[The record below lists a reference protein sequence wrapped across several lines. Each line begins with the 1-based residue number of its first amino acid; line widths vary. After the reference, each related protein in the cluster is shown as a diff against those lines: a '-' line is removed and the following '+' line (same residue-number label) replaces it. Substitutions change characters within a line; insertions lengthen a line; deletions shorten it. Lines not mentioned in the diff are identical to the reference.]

1 MRPTREMWVITRLV
15 FLIITL
21 NSGYNGTRRCDK
33 YLRNPYIIAD
43 NQETKMD
50 DFFQKVTTMQ
60 DPFKKL
66 ASYIPGFGGYVER
79 QNRRDADKLLRDTV
93 ARRFEEQW
101 KRASQLQEEMVGS
114 GMIAYVDDME
124 KAAIQLRTFIDR
136 ITNAPRGY
144 SGLFD
149 AVKIN
154 EKELEA
160 IYQFD
165 AAFFD
170 LAEQIVRANDNVE
183 ASMGDESALPAAIR
197 NLTTLARLANETYNK
212 RSEAVT
218 GSN

>member
-1 MRPTREMWVITRLV
+1 
-15 FLIITL
+15 
-21 NSGYNGTRRCDK
+21 
-33 YLRNPYIIAD
+33 
-43 NQETKMD
+43 MD
-50 DFFQKVTTMQ
+50 QFFEKVTSQQ

-66 ASYIPGFGGYVER
+66 MSNIPGFGGYIDR

-101 KRASQLQEEMVGS
+101 KRASQLQSDMVSS
-114 GMIAYVDDME
+114 GMIEYVDDME
-124 KAAIQLRTFIDR
+124 KAAINLRTFIDK
-136 ITNAPRGY
+136 ITTAPRGY

-170 LAEQIVRANDNVE
+170 LAEQVGRAFDNIE
-183 ASMGDESALPAAIR
+183 ASLGDEAALPAAIR
-197 NLTTLARLANETYNK
+197 NVTSLARMAVETYNR
-212 RSEAVT
+212 RSEAVI
-218 GSN
+218 GSGK

>member
-1 MRPTREMWVITRLV
+1 
-15 FLIITL
+15 
-21 NSGYNGTRRCDK
+21 
-33 YLRNPYIIAD
+33 
-43 NQETKMD
+43 MD
-50 DFFQKVTTMQ
+50 DFFQKVTSMQ

-101 KRASQLQEEMVGS
+101 RRASQLQEEMVGS

-124 KAAIQLRTFIDR
+124 KAAIQMRTFIDR
-136 ITNAPRGY
+136 ISTAPRGY

-170 LAEQIVRANDNVE
+170 LAEQVERANGNVE
-183 ASMGDESALPAAIR
+183 ASMGDEAALPAAIR
-197 NLTTLARLANETYNK
+197 NLTSLARLANETYNK
-212 RSEAVT
+212 RSEVVT
-218 GSN
+218 GS

>member
-1 MRPTREMWVITRLV
+1 
-15 FLIITL
+15 
-21 NSGYNGTRRCDK
+21 
-33 YLRNPYIIAD
+33 
-43 NQETKMD
+43 MD
-50 DFFQKVTTMQ
+50 QFFEKVTNQQ

-66 ASYIPGFGGYVER
+66 ISYIPGFGGYVNR

-101 KRASQLQEEMVGS
+101 RRASQIQTDMVSNGQ
-114 GMIAYVDDME
+114 IALVDDME
-124 KAAIQLRTFIDR
+124 KAAIQLRTFVDKIS
-136 ITNAPRGY
+136 TAPRGY

-154 EKELEA
+154 ETELQA

-170 LAEQIVRANDNVE
+170 LAEQIAHALDNVE
-183 ASMGDESALPAAIR
+183 ASLGDQAALPAAIR
-197 NLTTLARLANETYNK
+197 NVTSLARMAVETYNR

-218 GSN
+218 GSGK